1 MRISIIQGDP
11 DFVADGKRYIVKLD
25 GVVQR
30 DCIIVDTDKQLIVR
44 YKRNKVGLLC
54 KGRTKKFETET
65 LYGEVSIE
73 RMSDEQYAIHTEVRS
88 R

>member
-54 KGRTKKFETET
+54 KGW
-65 LYGEVSIE
+65 G
-73 RMSDEQYAIHTEVRS
+73 QRS
-88 R
+88 LKRKPSMAKCPLKG

>member
-1 MRISIIQGDP
+1 MRISIIQGHP
-11 DFVADGKRYIVKLD
+11 DFVADGKRYVVKFD
-25 GVVQR
+25 GVLQR
-30 DCIIVDTDKQLIVR
+30 DCVIADSDAGLIVR

-65 LYGEVSIE
+65 LYGDVSIE
-73 RMSDEQYAIHTEVRS
+73 RMSDEQYAIHAEVRS